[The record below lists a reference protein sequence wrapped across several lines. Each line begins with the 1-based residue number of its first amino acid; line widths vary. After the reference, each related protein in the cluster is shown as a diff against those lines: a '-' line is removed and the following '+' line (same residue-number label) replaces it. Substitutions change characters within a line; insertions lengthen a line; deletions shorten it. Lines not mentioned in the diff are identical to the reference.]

1 MTLLESVWSFLK
13 GTLTVFP
20 FLGFP
25 LVYLLVYAVK
35 RNKRLAGS
43 WAINIT
49 NLLLIRSAV
58 LTYGQIWPEGWSAWW
73 WVIGLYLLLITLL
86 GFLQIKWKGKLYL
99 KKIGFSAWR
108 LSFLL
113 FGFLYVLLIATGVV
127 KTMSVV

>member
-13 GTLTVFP
+13 GTLTVVP

-25 LVYLLVYAVK
+25 IVYLLVFALK
-35 RNKRLAGS
+35 RDRRSAGR

-58 LTYGQIWPEGWSAWW
+58 AAYGQIWPDAWSPWW
-73 WVIGLYLLLITLL
+73 WVIGLYLFLIALL
-86 GFLQIKWKGKLYL
+86 GVLQIRWKGKLSL